1 MKTKMRLMIVLLFP
15 ALLLVGCGS
24 TVPPGKMGL
33 RWEPLSSGLGKE
45 ALKEG
50 FYGHTPWNDVLLI
63 SVQWRNYSERI
74 DVLTRDD
81 LHIEIKAAV
90 LVKPLVK
97 ELHALRLEIGADFYS
112 SVVKPEFITVARN
125 VLANYLLVKIPENSP
140 EIERKIKEGLQERM
154 KGKHIEIDNVT
165 ISDIDFTS
173 GILRA
178 IEIKLSK
185 EQEKIQKNFELEI
198 AVKDAEIARARAK
211 GEADSLQIRAVGE
224 AEAQKIRAAGQ
235 AESQRIID
243 LTLTTRFLQF
253 KAFESPNTKFIYVPT
268 GKDGLPIILNSEAGP
283 VH

>member
-15 ALLLVGCGS
+15 VLLLVGCGS

-45 ALKEG
+45 PLKEG

-97 ELHALRLEIGADFYS
+97 ELHALRLEIGTDFYS
-112 SVVKPEFITVARN
+112 NAVKPEFITVARN
-125 VLANYLLVKIPENSP
+125 VLANYLLVKIPESSP

-154 KGKHIEIDNVT
+154 KGKYIEIDNVT

-173 GILRA
+173 GVLRA
-178 IEIKLSK
+178 IETKLSK